1 MPVSSLAPG
10 VFQLEQ
16 GMCSYAAVTMET
28 TIVYL
33 VSTTQKMFK
42 QKFDWPNTTGK
53 SSLTIS
59 PRLLGIAAVSQVRIT
74 KANNFGLWSQSAR
87 MRGAL
92 LYTPMTCALHFWNHK
107 RRFIV
112 NLNSHEV
119 LCRSLRCAFSR
130 LAQCLA
136 DAWAWLYCESSSGGF
151 IRSLGDAH
159 LYQDNGR
166 KAYFRFGHPADTR
179 VQLPALSLSRRPDV

>member
-1 MPVSSLAPG
+1 MPVSSSAPG

-16 GMCSYAAVTMET
+16 GMCSYAVTMET
-28 TIVYL
+28 ILVYL

-92 LYTPMTCALHFWNHK
+92 LYMPMTRALHFGTT
-107 RRFIV
+107 
-112 NLNSHEV
+112 
-119 LCRSLRCAFSR
+119 
-130 LAQCLA
+130 
-136 DAWAWLYCESSSGGF
+136 DGDSSS
-151 IRSLGDAH
+151 
-159 LYQDNGR
+159 
-166 KAYFRFGHPADTR
+166 T
-179 VQLPALSLSRRPDV
+179 

>member
-1 MPVSSLAPG
+1 MPVSSSAPG

-16 GMCSYAAVTMET
+16 GMCSYAVTYGNYFRIFSFHNSENVQT
-28 TIVYL
+28 KV
-33 VSTTQKMFK
+33 
-42 QKFDWPNTTGK
+42 DWPSTTGK
-53 SSLTIS
+53 SSLTIA

-74 KANNFGLWSQSAR
+74 KANNFGFWSQSAR

-92 LYTPMTCALHFWNHK
+92 LYTPMTCALHFWNYR
-107 RRFIV
+107 RRFIA

-136 DAWAWLYCESSSGGF
+136 DA
-151 IRSLGDAH
+151 
-159 LYQDNGR
+159 
-166 KAYFRFGHPADTR
+166 
-179 VQLPALSLSRRPDV
+179 